1 MTKLSHYHAG
11 MAGEEI
17 ACAYLTEQGYT
28 ILERNWRRKGGE
40 IDIIAEKSPY
50 LVFAEVKTRTAGPV
64 RSRYGRPGDAVNAA
78 KRAHL
83 LDVVHK
89 YLHEHRPQARPRID
103 IIEIVNTP
111 LPDGSLH
118 TAIRHLK
125 AAVSDRSYDEQD
137 QQYN

>member
-1 MTKLSHYHAG
+1 MMKKISRYDVG
-11 MAGEEI
+11 MAGEDT

-28 ILERNWRRKGGE
+28 VLERNWRRKGGE
-40 IDIIAEKSPY
+40 IDIIAEKPPY
-50 LVFAEVKTRTAGPV
+50 LVFVEVKTRSGGPV

-83 LDVVHK
+83 LDIVHK
-89 YLHEHRPQARPRID
+89 YLRQNHPDAKPRID
-103 IIEIVNTP
+103 IIEIINTP

-125 AAVSDRSYDEQD
+125 AAVADRSYDEQD
-137 QQYN
+137 QSD